1 MTDPRDAP
9 VRYSDDANLE
19 PDELE
24 AAEVPE
30 PEGTE
35 LEAAKGTELLQ
46 EEPKGTE
53 LDGDVLVLGPGERA
67 TILMFGSIT
76 FEIKIGENAVVFG
89 PDTVWHR
96 SVEWQALA
104 RRHRGRR

>member
-1 MTDPRDAP
+1 MNDPRDAP

-30 PEGTE
+30 PEGAE
-35 LEAAKGTELLQ
+35 LSPPEGTELLQ

-53 LDGDVLVLGPGERA
+53 LDGDGLVLGPGERA
-67 TILMFGSIT
+67 AILVFGSIT
-76 FEIKIGENAVVFG
+76 FEIKIGENAVVIGLF
-89 PDTVWHR
+89 
-96 SVEWQALA
+96 S
-104 RRHRGRR
+104 RGF